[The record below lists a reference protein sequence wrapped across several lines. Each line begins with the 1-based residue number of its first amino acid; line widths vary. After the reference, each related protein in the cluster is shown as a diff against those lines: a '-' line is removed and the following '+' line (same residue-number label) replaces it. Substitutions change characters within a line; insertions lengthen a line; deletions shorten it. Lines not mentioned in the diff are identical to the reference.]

1 MDPNQWAMDID
12 SVTKQPW
19 RAHLIVAVDNLGEPK
34 EVRWTA
40 CGQQRTRSSHP
51 HGWWSTA
58 AGQLPLQSHAVHC
71 GAESMIGASARDDVV

>member
-12 SVTKQPW
+12 PTTKQPTG
-19 RAHLIVAVDNLGEPK
+19 AHLIVAVENLGERD
-34 EVRWTA
+34 EVRITA
-40 CGQQRTRSSHP
+40 CGQRRTQDSHP